1 MGTQPNIFL
10 DEEKITKLIKEEFEK
25 EFKKQ
30 EVNITKIISSY
41 FTLTIREI
49 KSLKQEVNNLKENI
63 EFTQNDLETKVSDM
77 EKKMFTFEINCANN
91 SLPELQDRPRGNN
104 IRVDEVTEEKGEMW
118 EDCEKKVLEKLRD
131 KLEIEDVTIERAHR
145 VKPYQNK
152 IKNKCKVSPRTI
164 VCKLPND
171 KDIKTRILQ
180 KCNCLKVLHTTSMKT
195 LAKRHWLF
203 TKIYGRK

>member
-1 MGTQPNIFL
+1 MATQPNIFL

-30 EVNITKIISSY
+30 EVNFTKIISSY
-41 FTLTIREI
+41 FTLTIKEI

-77 EKKMFTFEINCANN
+77 EKKIFTFEINCANN

-118 EDCEKKVLEKLRD
+118 EDCEKESPR
-131 KLEIEDVTIERAHR
+131 
-145 VKPYQNK
+145 K
-152 IKNKCKVSPRTI
+152 IKR
-164 VCKLPND
+164 
-171 KDIKTRILQ
+171 
-180 KCNCLKVLHTTSMKT
+180 
-195 LAKRHWLF
+195 
-203 TKIYGRK
+203 